1 MRYQLACVILQ
12 LDKQGV
18 SAMKENT
25 ILKKMNAQQQV
36 VGTFFETNGTSI
48 VECVRIAGLVF
59 YC

>member
-1 MRYQLACVILQ
+1 
-12 LDKQGV
+12 
-18 SAMKENT
+18 MKENT